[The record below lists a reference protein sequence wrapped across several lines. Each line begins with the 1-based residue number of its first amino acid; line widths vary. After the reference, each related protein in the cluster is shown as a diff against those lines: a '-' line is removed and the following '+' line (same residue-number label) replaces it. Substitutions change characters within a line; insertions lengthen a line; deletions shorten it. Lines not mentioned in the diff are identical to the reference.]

1 MDIPFLWP
9 CSPAG
14 DTAGENQDL
23 GKGLFK
29 ICYCIHSMR
38 SSKSKAEKQ
47 EHAKKREGKE
57 MLAVDASKDRIMDD
71 FFFSHKL
78 S

>member
-1 MDIPFLWP
+1 
-9 CSPAG
+9 
-14 DTAGENQDL
+14 
-23 GKGLFK
+23 
-29 ICYCIHSMR
+29 MR

-57 MLAVDASKDRIMDD
+57 MLVVDASKDRIMDD

>member
-1 MDIPFLWP
+1 MQIPSGGEFP
-9 CSPAG
+9 NEGAG
-14 DTAGENQDL
+14 GA
-23 GKGLFK
+23 
-29 ICYCIHSMR
+29 
-38 SSKSKAEKQ
+38 KAEKQ

-57 MLAVDASKDRIMDD
+57 MLVVDASKDRIMDD